1 MQTRTTRTTLVAG
14 VAVSAL
20 ALTAC
25 GEGAFSADELEEYAL
40 EADSSI
46 DAFDCEN
53 PLDRID
59 GATTVCTA
67 SADDAD
73 FTIDMEVEYS
83 ADGEDDPG
91 QLRFTGGAGSNS
103 VDVED

>member
-1 MQTRTTRTTLVAG
+1 MA
-14 VAVSAL
+14 SAL

-46 DAFDCEN
+46 DALDCEN

-59 GATTVCTA
+59 GATTVCAA

-73 FTIDMEVEYS
+73 FTIDMEVEYRS
-83 ADGEDDPG
+83 DGEDDPG
-91 QLRFTGGAGSNS
+91 ELRFSGGVGSNT